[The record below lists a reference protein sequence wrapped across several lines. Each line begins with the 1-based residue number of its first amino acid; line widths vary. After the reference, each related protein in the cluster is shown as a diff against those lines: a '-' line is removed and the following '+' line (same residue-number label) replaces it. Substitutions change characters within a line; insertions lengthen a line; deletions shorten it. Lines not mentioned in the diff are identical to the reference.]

1 MAFKWKRKG
10 ANSVLLKVAEGTLV
24 TFRRVKTTENKALVA
39 INIIL
44 WNEERNTWDNMGH
57 NWFEL
62 EDMQA
67 VAKALLE
74 LSK

>member
-10 ANSVLLKVAEGTLV
+10 ADSVLLKVAESTLV
-24 TFRRVKTTENKALVA
+24 TFRRVKTAENKSIIAV
-39 INIIL
+39 NIIL
-44 WNEERNTWDNMGH
+44 WDEEKNKWDSMGH

-62 EDMQA
+62 EDLQA

>member
-1 MAFKWKRKG
+1 M
-10 ANSVLLKVAEGTLV
+10 LLKVADNTLV
-24 TFRRVKTTENKALVA
+24 TFRRVKTAENKILIA

-44 WNEERNTWDNMGH
+44 WNEERNTWDSMGH

-62 EDMQA
+62 EDLQA